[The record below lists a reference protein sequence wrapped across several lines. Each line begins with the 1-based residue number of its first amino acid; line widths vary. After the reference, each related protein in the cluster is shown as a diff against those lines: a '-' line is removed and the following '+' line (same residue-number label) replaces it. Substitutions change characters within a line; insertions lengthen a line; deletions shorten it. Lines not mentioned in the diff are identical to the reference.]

1 MTMSINWLFPLLLAG
16 SCWSQSK
23 NDLSPRDLFLEAVA
37 HDRPPTVHNPQT
49 ADAGLMAKGP
59 QSSSRR
65 RSDPPVGMAPLART
79 NAVTH
84 LGIRY
89 TVLLQE
95 SGTHFLPVDVDREFQ
110 TGDCIRF
117 EVEPNYS
124 GYLYVF
130 SRGSSGTWQ
139 PLFPFRTPG
148 ESNHLAGRARFN
160 VPAEHCFTLDP
171 PSGVERFF
179 LVLGRDQEDLLDLNS
194 SIARGATSGAG
205 GTAERGSALSQPS
218 GLAAPGVGLDELSL
232 QLRDRDVGVKKI
244 DKGIVPEEADNS
256 VYVVNVS
263 DQPVS
268 LLIAELRVRH

>member
-1 MTMSINWLFPLLLAG
+1 MQIAYGHILAWMLATV
-16 SCWSQSK
+16 CWSQSAI
-23 NDLSPRDLFLEAVA
+23 DLSPRDLFLESIAQE
-37 HDRPPTVHNPQT
+37 RNPAIHQA
-49 ADAGLMAKGP
+49 ADAGLMAPYPLASPG
-59 QSSSRR
+59 RR
-65 RSDPPVGMAPLART
+65 YDPPVGMAPLART
-79 NAVTH
+79 SAVPH
-84 LGIRY
+84 LGLRY

-95 SGTHFLPVDVDREFQ
+95 SGSRFAPVDIDREFQ
-110 TGDCIRF
+110 TGDCVQF
-117 EVEPNYS
+117 EVEPNYA

-148 ESNHLAGRARFN
+148 ESNHLAGGAKVN

-179 LVLGRDQEDLLDLNS
+179 LVLGRDQEDLLELND
-194 SIARGATSGAG
+194 SIERAVTSGYRA
-205 GTAERGSALSQPS
+205 AEQGAAPSRPS
-218 GLAAPGVGLDELSL
+218 GLSGPALGFEELSL

-244 DKGIVPEEADNS
+244 EKGIVLEEADHS

-268 LLIAELRVRH
+268 LLVAELRVRH